1 MNCLRCHGLMLP
13 AVLYSESEC
22 LAATAYSCIN
32 CGEYVDALILQNRL
46 ITAALVEARYAHA
59 SGQRH
64 SHGNR
69 GAV

>member
-1 MNCLRCHGLMLP
+1 MTCLRCHGLMLP
-13 AVLYSESEC
+13 SVLYSEHEC
-22 LAATAYSCIN
+22 LAAMAYSCIN
-32 CGEYVDALILQNRL
+32 CGEYVDAVILQNRF
-46 ITAALVEARYAHA
+46 INEATMEGAHAHA